1 MNKSFEV
8 VHRNPGHWD
17 IYLKNGDV
25 SSRIA
30 KIRGGPYIFHL
41 IVEKSGHFSDNLI
54 DEFPSVE
61 SCMAYVCAT
70 LMKE

>member
-8 VHRNPGHWD
+8 IYRNPGHWD
-17 IYLKNGDV
+17 IYQND
-25 SSRIA
+25 SRIA
-30 KIRGGPYIFHL
+30 IIRGEIGNVWLGADTKPFG
-41 IVEKSGHFSDNLI
+41 EI
-54 DEFPSVE
+54 DMRFPSVE